1 MQTQA
6 HFEDI
11 QPIILSQLAKAETQI
26 LVEVAWFTDAE
37 LFEVLRQ
44 KARNDV
50 AISVMLL
57 QDKINNYL
65 NFNELETLGQLLFVF
80 PFLILT

>member
-26 LVEVAWFTDAE
+26 LVVVAWFTDAE
-37 LFEVLRQ
+37 LFEVWRQ
-44 KARNDV
+44 
-50 AISVMLL
+50 
-57 QDKINNYL
+57 
-65 NFNELETLGQLLFVF
+65 
-80 PFLILT
+80 

>member
-26 LVEVAWFTDAE
+26 LVAVAWFTDAE

-44 KARNDV
+44 KASSKKI
-50 AISVMLL
+50 AIPIKKFQKL
-57 QDKINNYL
+57 
-65 NFNELETLGQLLFVF
+65 
-80 PFLILT
+80 LILRHILKL